1 MFNIYPPIRTTVS
14 SLCVGDRL
22 YGGRITRIFPQRHG
36 DCVVYVDDKPYWID
50 KMVTCVDVRYVPPFT
65 LYLRYGSW

>member
-1 MFNIYPPIRTTVS
+1 MFKVYPQVRHDIY
-14 SLCVGDRL
+14 SLEVGDRM
-22 YGGRITRIFPQRHG
+22 YGGRITHISLQRHG
-36 DCVVYVDDKPYWID
+36 GGIVYVDDKPYWID